1 MRAIEQGYP
10 QREIQN
16 SAYEYQK
23 AIETE
28 DLIIVGVNKYHI
40 EEPAPTGLLKI
51 DSSVEISQKAKLK
64 QLRETRD
71 NMAVK
76 KALEELTAAAKTSDN
91 LMPKILN
98 AVKVYATLGETINA
112 LKEVFGE
119 YQENIVL

>member
-1 MRAIEQGYP
+1 
-10 QREIQN
+10 
-16 SAYEYQK
+16 
-23 AIETE
+23 
-28 DLIIVGVNKYHI
+28 
-40 EEPAPTGLLKI
+40 
-51 DSSVEISQKAKLK
+51 
-64 QLRETRD
+64 
-71 NMAVK
+71 MAVK